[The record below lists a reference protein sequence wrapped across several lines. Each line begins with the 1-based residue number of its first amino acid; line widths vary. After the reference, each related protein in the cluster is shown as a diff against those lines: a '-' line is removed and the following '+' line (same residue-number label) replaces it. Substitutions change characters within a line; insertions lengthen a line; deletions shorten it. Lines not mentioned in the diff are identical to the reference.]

1 MFGKSCWNV
10 GIIEMMCCVVLR
22 LMRCIVQIFVLIDEV
37 VGEMKDLS
45 IKNDFGKR
53 IMRYD

>member
-1 MFGKSCWNV
+1 MPGKSCWNV
-10 GIIEMMCCVVLR
+10 GIIEMTCCVALR
-22 LMRCIVQIFVLIDEV
+22 LMRCTAQILALTDEAA
-37 VGEMKDLS
+37 GEMKDLS